1 MADNSAYLN
10 AFKTG
15 IIRISHANGVVVG
28 AGFLVS
34 PNYVL
39 TCAHLVAQALTISPN
54 TPDVPTGLIDLDFPL
69 IAPGQKIKARVEF
82 WQPVNPSV
90 AGEDIAGLKLEN
102 ECPPGVQPVRLV
114 TADDV
119 WQHPVRVFGFPS
131 GHNDGVWATG
141 VLRGELGNGWIQM
154 EAVTVTGYRV
164 EPGFSGAPVWDETLS
179 GVVGMAVAAERQREG
194 VKAAFMIPTK
204 VLSQTWS
211 VLGQLVQTGMTSKPA
226 LSRVQQIKVKVL
238 QQRLESLSTDYEAA
252 YNQLNYTL
260 SAADRNIL
268 KRQCDAIEQ
277 DITQVVNELDAL

>member
-39 TCAHLVAQALTISPN
+39 TCAHLVAQALTISPS

-69 IAPGQKIKARVEF
+69 IAPGKKIQARVEF
-82 WQPVNPSV
+82 WQPVNPAV
-90 AGEDIAGLKLEN
+90 AGEDIAGLKLEGK
-102 ECPPGVQPVRLV
+102 CPPGVQPVRLV

-119 WQHPVRVFGFPS
+119 WQHSVRVFGFPS
-131 GHNDGVWATG
+131 GHNHGVWATG

-211 VLGQLVQTGMTSKPA
+211 VLGQWVQTGMKPKPA
-226 LSRVQQIKVKVL
+226 LSRVQQVKAKCL
-238 QQRLESLSTDYEAA
+238 QGNLESLIADYENT
-252 YNQLNYTL
+252 YNQLNYT
-260 SAADRNIL
+260 SNAAERNMI
-268 KRQCDAIEQ
+268 KRQCDGLEQ
-277 DITQVVNELDAL
+277 EMTEVANVLDAL